1 MPEQRLELYSVF
13 SRQNG
18 NQYLPRYEQ
27 ALRDV
32 QLQQSYAEF
41 FNTLIVD

>member
-32 QLQQSYAEF
+32 QLQQSYAEL